1 MLKGGESKP
10 NNDMAQELSKP
21 ILGLASMIQEMVNKM
36 PGMMS
41 GTMDNAKNKRRS
53 GVLVRSFIQASAVPM
68 TNANKERKLHGVP
81 KNGHRFRIAVRRDV
95 IAQREDRR

>member
-21 ILGLASMIQEMVNKM
+21 ILGLANMIQEMVNKM

-53 GVLVRSFIQASAVPM
+53 GVLVRSFIQANAVPM
-68 TNANKERKLHGVP
+68 TNASKEVP
-81 KNGHRFRIAVRRDV
+81 NANCTEFQTIATVSGLLYAV
-95 IAQREDRR
+95 T